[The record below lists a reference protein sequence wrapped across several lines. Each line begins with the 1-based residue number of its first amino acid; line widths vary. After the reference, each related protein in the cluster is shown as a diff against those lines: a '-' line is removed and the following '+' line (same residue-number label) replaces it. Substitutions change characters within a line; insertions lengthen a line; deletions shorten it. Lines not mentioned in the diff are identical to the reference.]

1 MEELLKAIAPYEKI
15 VAGVFAVLVG
25 VIASIALKNDWKTTG
40 LDNNVTKLL
49 LGLMAFGCVLVIVA
63 AFGILPR
70 GAN

>member
-1 MEELLKAIAPYEKI
+1 MEVLAMPEKI
-15 VAGVFAVLVG
+15 IAGIFAVLVG
-25 VIASIALKNDWKTTG
+25 VVAVIALKNDWNTKG